1 MIDVLWRT
9 LDYLVSGGWVM
20 IPLGIT
26 SVAMWTLIIERLRSY
41 RSLERRDVRID
52 EALAAL
58 DGRAVKR
65 RVIERG
71 GLRATLLRDF
81 LAERTGDPHADAALL
96 QRCRLHQEAELKRF
110 LAMIAVLAG
119 LAPLLGLL
127 GTVIGMI
134 QTFDVIS
141 VFGTGNAKAMA
152 GGISVAM
159 ITTEAG
165 LLVAIPGLFLS
176 GLLARRARR
185 LRTRLDEINTVLV
198 RHIRQSGAPL
208 RAAKGV

>member
-1 MIDVLWRT
+1 MSDVLWQT
-9 LDYLVSGGWVM
+9 LDYLIQGGWVM

-26 SVAMWTLIIERLRSY
+26 SVAMWTLIIERLRTY
-41 RSLERRDVRID
+41 RTLERRDMRID

-58 DGRAVKR
+58 DGKLVKR

-81 LAERTGDPHADAALL
+81 LDEMTGDLHADAALL
-96 QRCRLHQEAELKRF
+96 QRCRLHQEAELRRF

-119 LAPLLGLL
+119 VAPLLGLL

-141 VFGTGNAKAMA
+141 IFGTGNAKAMA

-176 GLLARRARR
+176 GLLGRRARR
-185 LRTRLDEINTVLV
+185 LKTRLDEISTVLA

>member
-1 MIDVLWRT
+1 MSDVLWRT
-9 LDYLVSGGWVM
+9 LDYLVQGGWVM
-20 IPLGIT
+20 IPLGLT

-41 RSLERRDVRID
+41 QTLERRDIRVD

-58 DGRAVKR
+58 DGKTPKR
-65 RVIERG
+65 RVFQRG
-71 GLRATLLRDF
+71 GLRATFLRDF
-81 LAERTGDPHADAALL
+81 LAEQTGDTHADAALL

-198 RHIRQSGAPL
+198 RHVRQSGALL

>member
-1 MIDVLWRT
+1 MSDVLWRT
-9 LDYLVSGGWVM
+9 LDYLVQGGWVM
-20 IPLGIT
+20 IPLGLT

-41 RSLERRDVRID
+41 QALERRDIRVD

-58 DGRAVKR
+58 DGKSVKR
-65 RVIERG
+65 RVFQRG
-71 GLRATLLRDF
+71 GLRATFLRDF
-81 LAERTGDPHADAALL
+81 LAEQTGDPHADAALL

-198 RHIRQSGAPL
+198 RHVRQSGALL